1 MIFLNT
7 DIWCIM
13 HGKNKV
19 ASLCKNG
26 LCKISLP
33 DFMPYNLYLEESDD
47 IDARVNNLNNF
58 HYWCATRVLSLDRKY
73 AKEILNSIG
82 AKQATT
88 DRDRAEIALS
98 YHCLSLSDIFWVC
111 HEGENLDFAE
121 INLFENHLDNAFV
134 DVALRGKQMTVQ
146 NSSLIADDVSTVGCF
161 PKAWI
166 RKDGGIYLLKDGGEE
181 FVRNE
186 ITASRIC
193 SHFKCNQVIYDE
205 YEFDGQPVS
214 CSRLSTSL
222 RYANVSMA
230 AYTIY
235 CANNDRDEI
244 QSITEL
250 DLHGYCMMN
259 ILDYLIGNTDR
270 HWENWG
276 VMVDNETNKPIRL
289 YDLMDFNQA
298 FSSYSDIDG
307 ANCLTAKG
315 LNQREAAQ
323 QAAKKIGLNQ
333 TAPIDESIFG
343 GDTKKL
349 DMFKKRLDIL
359 QSI

>member
-1 MIFLNT
+1 MNT
-7 DIWCIM
+7 DTWYIM
-13 HGKNKV
+13 HAKKRV

-26 LCKISLP
+26 LCKIYLP
-33 DFMPYNLYLEESDD
+33 DFMPYNLYTEESDD
-47 IDARVNNLNNF
+47 IDSRINNLNNF
-58 HYWCATRVLSLDRKY
+58 YYWCATRVLSLDRQY

-98 YHCLSLSDIFWVC
+98 YHCLSLSDVYWVC
-111 HEGENLDFAE
+111 REGENADFSE
-121 INLFENHLDNAFV
+121 INLFENRLDNAFV
-134 DVALRGKQMTVQ
+134 DLALKGKQMTVQ
-146 NSSLIADDVSTVGCF
+146 NSSLIADNVSTVGCF

-166 RKDGGIYLLKDGGEE
+166 RIDGDIYLLKDGGSK
-181 FVRNE
+181 FVENE

-193 SHFKCNQVIYDE
+193 SHFKCNRVMYDE
-205 YEFDGQPVS
+205 YEFEGQKVS
-214 CSRLSTSL
+214 RCRLSTSL
-222 RYANVSMA
+222 KYANVSMA

-235 CANNDRDEI
+235 CANNEKDEI
-244 QSITEL
+244 QDIMEL

-298 FSSYSDIDG
+298 FNSYNDTNG

-315 LNQREAAQ
+315 LNQREAAE
-323 QAAKKIGLNQ
+323 QAVKRIGLNQ
-333 TAPIDESIFG
+333 ISPIDEGIFR
-343 GDTKKL
+343 GDAQKL